1 MKDTLSEHQT
11 SLQTKKQ
18 GERKL
23 KTSN

>member
-1 MKDTLSEHQT
+1 MKDTLSEHQA